1 MALSSQEQTDLQL
14 RITIARGHLR
24 NNEVKQAMTVYATC
38 ILDYPEEIEAYLVL
52 GDLQLAGEKP
62 SLAMSCYQAAA
73 FKFPQRIEIEKRIQ
87 LTISEYGQIAGLTPD
102 QFTKWLKSLVNSEN
116 EISAEALS
124 EANKLMQE
132 IIHSQEPAD
141 LVAKNLDRIE
151 ELLPAFLELN
161 IQQARA
167 ENRTDIQM
175 GLEQIKK
182 TIMAAKPD
190 ESDLIFANIFNHK
203 DASFPKN
210 IQILV
215 SDEEAL
221 SSRVKLMK
229 EVFSRL
235 GINVTVKSTDSQ
247 ADAEITPDL
256 VVASNPHV
264 NPWLLEQMARYTAS
278 RIPIILDLDLDYEQM
293 PINHPQYM
301 EKGLG
306 LPANARAYTA
316 AMVLA
321 GMITTSSERFAN
333 HLIQTG
339 YRALVVPEGW
349 SRKNPLWEKPAP
361 KRPTIHIGWVG
372 CTGTIDDIIEIRRIL
387 IRVIREFPKTQLII
401 SDNSKAFQLF
411 DSLPENRKLFL
422 PEVEM
427 EDHPYIFN
435 QIDILVV
442 PLRNIPFNYSL
453 PDSPFLYAG
462 IKHIPWVASKISS
475 SLEWN
480 SGGLISSSIEEWH
493 TNLRQLVMDA
503 DLRNKLGEAG
513 YTKAMSR
520 EVEGII
526 PYWRRAL
533 LEIMQNP
540 WAAGSSTAKEN
551 NRLHKV
557 VE

>member
-1 MALSSQEQTDLQL
+1 MTLSSHEQTDLQL

-24 NNEVKQAMTVYATC
+24 NNEVKEAMLVYATC
-38 ILDYPEEIEAYLVL
+38 ILDYPEDIEAYLVL
-52 GDLQLAGEKP
+52 GDLQLAGENP
-62 SLAMSCYQAAA
+62 SLALSCYQTAAL
-73 FKFPQRIEIEKRIQ
+73 KFPNRSEIEKRIQ
-87 LTISEYGQIAGLTPD
+87 LTISEYGQTDAYTAD
-102 QFTKWLKSLVNSEN
+102 QFTKWLKSLIKSDN
-116 EISAEALS
+116 EISAES
-124 EANKLMQE
+124 INEANKLMQE

-161 IQQARA
+161 IRQAKA
-167 ENRTDIQM
+167 ENRSDIQM

-182 TIMAAKPD
+182 TILAAKPY
-190 ESDLIFANIFNHK
+190 ESDLIFTNIINQK
-203 DASFPKN
+203 ETSFPKN

-215 SDEEAL
+215 SNEESTSA
-221 SSRVKLMK
+221 RVKIMK

-235 GINVTVKSTDSQ
+235 GINVTIKSTDTT
-247 ADAEITPDL
+247 AENENPPDL

-264 NPWLLEQMARYTAS
+264 NPWLLEQMARFTAS

-293 PINHPQYM
+293 PINHPLYM
-301 EKGLG
+301 EMGLG

-321 GMITTSSERFAN
+321 GMITTSSDRFARQ
-333 HLIQTG
+333 LSQTG
-339 YRALVVPEGW
+339 YRALVIPEGW

-372 CTGTIDDIIEIRRIL
+372 CSGTLDDIVEIRRIL

-401 SDNSKAFQLF
+401 SDNSKVFQLF

-422 PEVEM
+422 PEVEI
-427 EDHPYIFN
+427 EDNPYVFN

-442 PLRNIPFNYSL
+442 PLRNIPFNFSL
-453 PDSPFLYAG
+453 PDSPFLFAG
-462 IKHIPWVASKISS
+462 IKHIPWVASKMPSS
-475 SLEWN
+475 TDWDA
-480 SGGLISSSIEEWH
+480 GGLVSSSIEEWH

-503 DLRNKLGEAG
+503 DLRNKLGQAG
-513 YTKAMSR
+513 YIKAMSR
-520 EVEGII
+520 EVEELI

-540 WAAGSSTAKEN
+540 WAAGSSRAKEN
-551 NRLHKV
+551 NRLHQ
-557 VE
+557 ENE